1 MDGPARSVA
10 LAEGEQL
17 AAITVDPF
25 MGSVPAIHV
34 KRIKEGSREQHS
46 PPGSNN
52 ALRAMRCVSCA
63 ACHAL
68 RAMRCVPCA
77 ACHVLRAMC
86 CVPCT
91 ARHALR
97 AMRCMPCAA
106 CHVLWWASQFPAPCA
121 RSSVSRLS
129 PLLLPS
135 EEEESVLQVTA
146 PQGQIMRLRVSLLDK
161 CCFCFPPCPC
171 SFHFHHQR
179 RRSRCCRARVPRAE
193 SFVCVPDPPSYLT
206 LFPPLTLFF
215 SPSEEDESVLQ
226 ITGPQGRIM
235 RCVWGPLNQ
244 TLIGT
249 GEDCIIRMWDAE
261 VPTQQNT
268 HRHGG
273 EEDCIIRMW
282 DAETGKLLRE
292 TEPEVAHSK
301 TVTSLSKSADGSHFI
316 TGSLDK
322 CAKVRLHA
330 CARKTVGH
338 THTASAQTY
347 QTERPIN
354 AADISPLFDHFPSL
368 LHNDHHLSS
377 SLYLSDI
384 LWEEVTMLHVSPTGG
399 AGGGQDAASVTT
411 TSSRAGKFEA
421 VFYHKVL
428 EEEIGRVK
436 GHFGPLNAL
445 AFGPDGRRII
455 SKRMALQEQS
465 HLFVGVS
472 ASLVLVF
479 GMSIID
485 DADDFEPPPV
495 VVAKEPVKSSWE
507 DEEEEEEAPAP
518 TTTASAKPKGEKKK
532 KKAEDKGK
540 GKEKE
545 EEEEVDDG
553 VLADPVAEKLRQQR
567 LVEESDFKATKELF
581 GGKKKEAE
589 RSLDDFLPKSEADF
603 NEFADLIAARITPHS
618 KSFHY
623 VSLIKNILRKVEA
636 PLVGKDAKEISAAA
650 AVIANEKLKAEKE
663 AEKGKKKGAKK
674 QQLTVDRP
682 EDDDYKGSYAGPDDD
697 YDFM

>member
-1 MDGPARSVA
+1 MKGHERPLTFLKYNRDGDLLFSCAKDHQPTVWYTDNGERVGTYKGHNGAVWTCDVSRASKLAVFCSVPVTVGGSGVSLDDQDCDLMGIAIQAPTVLVPCSYATSTIHPPRSLFPHSSSSIPFSLPYPSLFPFISRHHGFSNLLIRATGDSKMLITASADQSVKLWEVETGTPYYTFTMDGPARSVA
-10 LAEGEQL
+10 LAEGEQLAAITVDPFMGSVPAIHFCSGEEGEASSSVTLAEGEQL

-34 KRIKEGSREQHS
+34 KRIKEGSREREWTCFVPILPRLFPTIRGGAVAAEHS

-146 PQGQIMRLRVSLLDK
+146 PQGQIMRCASPCWISAAFVSL
-161 CCFCFPPCPC
+161 PA
-171 SFHFHHQR
+171 H
-179 RRSRCCRARVPRAE
+179 A
-193 SFVCVPDPPSYLT
+193 PST
-206 LFPPLTLFF
+206 STIRGGGV
-215 SPSEEDESVLQ
+215 EEDESVLQ

-322 CAKVRLHA
+322 CAKLWDTRTLRLL
-330 CARKTVGH
+330 K
-338 THTASAQTY
+338 TY

-354 AADISPLFDHFPSL
+354 AADISPLFDHPHLWLLKTYQTERPINAADISPLFDHVSSSSPLLVHSHYLTNQFPSL
-368 LHNDHHLSS
+368 PSQRP
-377 SLYLSDI
+377 
-384 LWEEVTMLHVSPTGG
+384 SP
-399 AGGGQDAASVTT
+399 
-411 TSSRAGKFEA
+411 F
-421 VFYHKVL
+421 
-428 EEEIGRVK
+428 
-436 GHFGPLNAL
+436 
-445 AFGPDGRRII
+445 
-455 SKRMALQEQS
+455 
-465 HLFVGVS
+465 
-472 ASLVLVF
+472 
-479 GMSIID
+479 
-485 DADDFEPPPV
+485 
-495 VVAKEPVKSSWE
+495 
-507 DEEEEEEAPAP
+507 
-518 TTTASAKPKGEKKK
+518 
-532 KKAEDKGK
+532 
-540 GKEKE
+540 
-545 EEEEVDDG
+545 
-553 VLADPVAEKLRQQR
+553 
-567 LVEESDFKATKELF
+567 
-581 GGKKKEAE
+581 
-589 RSLDDFLPKSEADF
+589 FLP
-603 NEFADLIAARITPHS
+603 L
-618 KSFHY
+618 
-623 VSLIKNILRKVEA
+623 SL
-636 PLVGKDAKEISAAA
+636 
-650 AVIANEKLKAEKE
+650 
-663 AEKGKKKGAKK
+663 
-674 QQLTVDRP
+674 
-682 EDDDYKGSYAGPDDD
+682 
-697 YDFM
+697 